1 MNAIE
6 LREFKEI
13 IRDCEQLRHENASL
27 RVQVHDLKAD
37 LARFNLLNMK
47 KEGEAE

>member
-13 IRDCEQLRHENASL
+13 VRECEQLRNENADL

-47 KEGEAE
+47 KEGDEE